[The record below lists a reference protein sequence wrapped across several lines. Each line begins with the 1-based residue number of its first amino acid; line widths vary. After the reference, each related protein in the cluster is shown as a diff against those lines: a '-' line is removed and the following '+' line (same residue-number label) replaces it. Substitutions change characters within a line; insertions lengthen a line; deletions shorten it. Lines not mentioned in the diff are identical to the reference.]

1 MKNKDLATLLLRIGV
16 GVIFIIAGWSKLS
29 GIEGVQGF
37 FENIGIPLPG
47 FMAWVVALVEF
58 VGGIM
63 ILVGYK
69 VEIPGILLAFIM
81 LVAILIVKMGGDD
94 GFSGMRLEIMLLLT
108 SLALSMMGTGK
119 YSLDDM
125 LGSSGGDNSDA
136 ELISA

>member
-1 MKNKDLATLLLRIGV
+1 MKNKDLAVLLLRIGV
-16 GVIFIIAGWSKLS
+16 GVIFIVSGWSKLS

-37 FENIGIPLPG
+37 FGNIGIPMAG

-63 ILVGYK
+63 MLVGYK
-69 VEIPGILLAFIM
+69 VEVPGILLAIIM
-81 LVAILIVKMGGDD
+81 LVAIFTVKMGGDG

-119 YSLDDM
+119 YSLDDK
-125 LGSSGGDNSDA
+125 LDSSHSNG
-136 ELISA
+136 

>member
-1 MKNKDLATLLLRIGV
+1 MKNKDLAKLLLRIGV

-37 FENIGIPLPG
+37 FGNIGIPLPG
-47 FMAWVVALVEF
+47 VMAWVVALVEF

-63 ILVGYK
+63 MLTGYK
-69 VEIPGILLAFIM
+69 VEIPGILLAITM
-81 LVAILIVKMGGDD
+81 LVAILTVKMGGDG

-119 YSLDDM
+119 YSLDAM
-125 LGSSGGDNSDA
+125 LGKSG
-136 ELISA
+136 

>member
-1 MKNKDLATLLLRIGV
+1 MKNKNLAILLLRIGV
-16 GVIFIIAGWSKLS
+16 GVIFIIAGWGKLT

-37 FENIGIPLPG
+37 FGNIGIPMAGL
-47 FMAWVVALVEF
+47 MAWVVALVEF

-69 VEIPGILLAFIM
+69 VEIPGILLAITM
-81 LVAILIVKMGGDD
+81 LVAIFTVKMGGDG

-108 SLALSMMGTGK
+108 SLALSIMGTGS

-125 LGSSGGDNSDA
+125 LGKSSDSGSSEA
-136 ELISA
+136 APM

>member
-1 MKNKDLATLLLRIGV
+1 MKNKDLAKLLLRIGV

-37 FENIGIPLPG
+37 FGNIGIPLPG
-47 FMAWVVALVEF
+47 VMAWVVALVEF

-63 ILVGYK
+63 MLTGYK
-69 VEIPGILLAFIM
+69 VEIPGILLAFTM
-81 LVAILIVKMGGDD
+81 LVAILTVKMGGDN
-94 GFSGMRLEIMLLLT
+94 GFSGMRLELMLLLT

-125 LGSSGGDNSDA
+125 LGSSGGDKSDA
-136 ELISA
+136 TPI